1 MLQKTRG
8 LVLNHIKYQETS
20 IIVKIYTEELGLQ
33 SYIVN
38 SVRTKSSKTNK
49 IALFQP
55 LTLLDL
61 VVYYNEKKSINRISE
76 QKCNYPFSSIPF
88 HVVKSTLA
96 MFIGEVLNKVL
107 SREEEANATLFLFV
121 YEEVK
126 KLDQTKDSLA
136 NFHLVFLLR
145 FLSHLGIQP
154 LSANSMYDG
163 IITSYQGNSTPVV
176 PSENENKFI
185 NQVLNNDTSIAISA
199 FERKNI
205 LQFTLN
211 FYYSQFENFGVIKS
225 NAILAEV
232 FS

>member
-8 LVLNHIKYQETS
+8 LVLSHIRYQETS

-38 SVRTKSSKTNK
+38 SVRSKSSKTNK

-61 VVYYNEKKSINRISE
+61 VVYYNEKKSINRIAE

-88 HVVKSTLA
+88 NIVKSTLA
-96 MFIGEVLNKVL
+96 MFISELLNKVL
-107 SREEEANATLFLFV
+107 SREEEANPTLFFFV
-121 YEEVK
+121 FEEIK
-126 KLDQTKDSLA
+126 KLDQSRESLA
-136 NFHLVFLLR
+136 NFHLLFLLK

-154 LSANSMYDG
+154 LSANSMYES
-163 IITSYQGNSTPVV
+163 IFTSYQGNSTAIIL
-176 PSENENKFI
+176 SEKENEFI
-185 NQVLNNDTSIAISA
+185 NHVLRNDEPITISHS
-199 FERKNI
+199 ERKNI

-225 NAILAEV
+225 KDILAEV
-232 FS
+232 LG

>member
-8 LVLNHIKYQETS
+8 LVLSHIRYQETS

-88 HVVKSTLA
+88 NIVKST
-96 MFIGEVLNKVL
+96 
-107 SREEEANATLFLFV
+107 SSHV
-121 YEEVK
+121 YW
-126 KLDQTKDSLA
+126 
-136 NFHLVFLLR
+136 
-145 FLSHLGIQP
+145 
-154 LSANSMYDG
+154 
-163 IITSYQGNSTPVV
+163 
-176 PSENENKFI
+176 
-185 NQVLNNDTSIAISA
+185 
-199 FERKNI
+199 
-205 LQFTLN
+205 
-211 FYYSQFENFGVIKS
+211 
-225 NAILAEV
+225 
-232 FS
+232 